1 MRSLR
6 PALLS
11 ALLLV
16 TVLPLP
22 TQAAPGTT
30 SEPTASADPTASSAA
45 TIAAGSGTDLLT
57 DVTGYFVD
65 GNAGAAFT
73 PLEPVRLLDT
83 RTGNGL
89 SGKFK
94 AGTPRSFAIAG
105 RGGVPE
111 NAVAVTIN
119 VTVTGQSSGGYVAV
133 GPTVSA
139 TPTTSTLN
147 LPRGEN
153 RANGATVALNDNGNL
168 GAVWRGNSGSTTHLV
183 VDVTGYF
190 ADDGEATYTPLGPVR
205 LVDTRSGNG
214 LSGTFRSGTPR
225 KVAIAGR
232 GGVPGDATAV
242 VINVTMVAPTSSG
255 YVTVGPTVTSAPKTS
270 TLNAPRNDTRANG
283 TTVAL
288 DDQGDLA
295 AVFKGSAT
303 ARTHLLIDVAGYYTA
318 GDDGATFVPLAPRRF
333 LDTRTGNG
341 LQHLF
346 ASGLPRTFQVAGR
359 GEVPDAAV
367 AVTGNVTMTDHTSKG
382 YVSMGPNVP
391 ATPATSTLNTPLGD
405 VRANNV
411 TTALDGS
418 GRLEAVFRGT
428 RGPNYPS
435 YDSRYH
441 NEWELL
447 VAIRDAEVAHPD
459 LVDVF
464 PVGRSYQGRT
474 IWGAKVSD
482 NVADDEN
489 EPEVLFDS
497 LHHAREHLT
506 IEQILDTFGQ
516 LSTRY
521 DDSARIRNIVDKREV
536 WFIFALNPDG
546 WAHDLGGS
554 PYRGWRKNRQP
565 NSGSSNIGTD
575 LNRNYGYRWGC
586 CGGSSGSTGA
596 WNYRGSGP
604 FSTPEARV
612 MRDFVDSRV
621 VNGNQQ
627 ITAAISFHT
636 NGELILWPYGY
647 TFTNVPSDM
656 RPDDHRV
663 FVALGRG
670 MASRNGY
677 TAQQSSDLYKTDGDF
692 IDWMY
697 GKHRIFAFTI
707 ELYPPETIAKP
718 TDHEPPDEV
727 IAPQNQ
733 RNREAMLYFL
743 ERVGCAYTL
752 IGKSC

>member
-22 TQAAPGTT
+22 TRAAPGTT
-30 SEPTASADPTASSAA
+30 TEPTSSAAPTASSAA
-45 TIAAGSGTDLLT
+45 VVAAGSGTDLLT
-57 DVTGYFVD
+57 DITGYFVD

-89 SGKFK
+89 TGKFK

-111 NAVAVTIN
+111 DAVAVTIN

-168 GAVWRGNSGSTTHLV
+168 GAVWRGISGSTTHLV

-190 ADDGEATYTPLGPVR
+190 ADDGDATYTSLGPVR
-205 LVDTRSGNG
+205 LVDTRTGNG

-225 KVAIAGR
+225 QVAIAGR
-232 GGVPGDATAV
+232 GGVPDDATAV

-255 YVTVGPTVTSAPKTS
+255 YVTVGPTVSSAPKTS

-295 AVFKGSAT
+295 AVFKGSST

-318 GDDGATFVPLAPRRF
+318 GDGGATFVPLAPRRF

-341 LQHLF
+341 LRHLF
-346 ASGLPRTFQVAGR
+346 ASALPRTFQVAGR
-359 GEVPDAAV
+359 GEVPDDAV

-428 RGPNYPS
+428 RAPNYPS

-447 VAIRDAEVAHPD
+447 VAIRDAEVANPD

-464 PVGRSYQGRT
+464 PAGRSYQGRT
-474 IWGAKVSD
+474 IWAAKVSD
-482 NVADDEN
+482 NVAEDEN

-516 LSTRY
+516 LTTRY

-575 LNRNYGYRWGC
+575 LNRNYELPLGLLRRLVRVDRRVELPRL
-586 CGGSSGSTGA
+586 GSVLDPRSEGH
-596 WNYRGSGP
+596 
-604 FSTPEARV
+604 ARL
-612 MRDFVDSRV
+612 RRLARH
-621 VNGNQQ
+621 QRQ
-627 ITAAISFHT
+627 PA
-636 NGELILWPYGY
+636 
-647 TFTNVPSDM
+647 
-656 RPDDHRV
+656 DHRSHLV
-663 FVALGRG
+663 PHQRRADPVAVRLHVHQRPV
-670 MASRNGY
+670 R
-677 TAQQSSDLYKTDGDF
+677 
-692 IDWMY
+692 
-697 GKHRIFAFTI
+697 H
-707 ELYPPETIAKP
+707 
-718 TDHEPPDEV
+718 
-727 IAPQNQ
+727 AP
-733 RNREAMLYFL
+733 
-743 ERVGCAYTL
+743 G
-752 IGKSC
+752 